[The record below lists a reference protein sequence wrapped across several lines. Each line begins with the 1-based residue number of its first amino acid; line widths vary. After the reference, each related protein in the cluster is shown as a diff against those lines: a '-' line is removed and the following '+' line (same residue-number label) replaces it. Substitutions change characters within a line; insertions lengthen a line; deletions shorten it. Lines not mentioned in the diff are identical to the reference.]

1 MIRNQPKTYPFF
13 SLLWQ
18 KIHLTY
24 FDVRTVLDKSE
35 LSLSHHIMHLRNR
48 YLQRI
53 FNIAKKDFVHAKL
66 LNSFPKAKGEI
77 LLEVMT
83 RDSDEFYSR

>member
-1 MIRNQPKTYPFF
+1 
-13 SLLWQ
+13 
-18 KIHLTY
+18 
-24 FDVRTVLDKSE
+24 
-35 LSLSHHIMHLRNR
+35 MHLRNR

>member
-1 MIRNQPKTYPFF
+1 
-13 SLLWQ
+13 
-18 KIHLTY
+18 
-24 FDVRTVLDKSE
+24 VRSVLDKNE
-35 LSLSHHIMHLRNR
+35 LSWAHHIMHLRNR

-53 FNIAKKDFVHAKL
+53 FNIAKKAFVHAKL